1 MKNFRSCL
9 RSLGRKMR
17 HIRLKLTLSVGVGLL
32 NVAAS
37 LGFVWASKRVV
48 DIATGNTDAPF
59 GKAVALMVCIMA
71 FEILFRTLERWW
83 NGYLTVDTQ
92 NRMRQYLFGRVMRS
106 VWQGRER
113 MHSGDAVNRLEEDI
127 RVCVDFLCSTV
138 PECIVTLA
146 QLIAAA
152 AFLFVL
158 SPSLAWILV
167 LIMPVAVLGSRLFFR
182 KMRQITGQIRAGD
195 SAVQGFMQ
203 ENLQHRILIRTLSG
217 TGSVLRRLAA
227 LQGYVKQRT
236 ISRLGYGAVSRL
248 FISAGFAAGYA
259 TAFFWGAFGL
269 KDGTVTYGMMV
280 AFLQLVSR
288 VQRPVADITHHIP
301 SFIKA
306 LASEERL
313 MELDELEQET
323 EGESIRF
330 NGAPGLRVTALEYR
344 YPEAER
350 PVLSG
355 LNFDFKPGTVTVITG
370 PTGAGKSTLTRIL
383 LGLLQPVSGTA
394 VLYPADGDDTPE
406 TPLNAAT
413 RCNFMYVPQGNSLMS
428 GTVRGNLLLANPK
441 ADDAQ
446 LREALHIAAAD
457 FVFSLP
463 EGLDTPCAEIGG
475 GLSEGQAQRI
485 AIARALLRPG
495 GILILDEATSAL
507 DAATE
512 SLLLDRLAE
521 HCKGNKTLI
530 CVTHREAVSRLADAE
545 LLIPDILHTQA

>member
-1 MKNFRSCL
+1 MRDFRSCL

-17 HIRLKLTLSVGVGLL
+17 HIRPELTLSVSIGLL

-48 DIATGNTDAPF
+48 DIATGSVDASF
-59 GKAVALMVCIMA
+59 GKAVALMVGIML
-71 FEILFRTLERWW
+71 FEILLRTLERWW
-83 NGYLTVDTQ
+83 NGYLTVGTQ
-92 NRMRQYLFGRVMRS
+92 NRMRQYLFGRIMRS
-106 VWQGRER
+106 VWQGREK

-127 RVCVDFLCSTV
+127 RVCVDFICSTV

-158 SPSLAWILV
+158 SPSLAWILI

-182 KMRQITGQIRAGD
+182 RMRQITGQIRAGD

-203 ENLQHRILIRTLSG
+203 ESLQHRILIRTLSG
-217 TGSVLRRLAA
+217 TDGVLKRLAA
-227 LQGYVKQRT
+227 LQAYVKQRT
-236 ISRLGYGAVSRL
+236 VSRLGYGAVSRL

-269 KDGTVTYGMMV
+269 KEGTVTYGMMV

-288 VQRPVADITHHIP
+288 VQRPVADITRHIP

-306 LASEERL
+306 LSSEERL
-313 MELDELEQET
+313 MELDELEQEN
-323 EGESIRF
+323 EGEGIRF
-330 NGAPGLRVTALEYR
+330 PGAPGLRVSALEYR
-344 YPEAER
+344 YPDAEK
-350 PVLSG
+350 PVLKG
-355 LNFDFKPGTVTVITG
+355 LDFDFKPGSVTVVTG

-383 LGLLQPVSGTA
+383 LGLLQPTSGSA
-394 VLYPADGDDTPE
+394 VLYPADGDNTLE
-406 TPLNAAT
+406 APLSADT

-428 GTVRGNLLLANPK
+428 GTVRGNLLLADPK
-441 ADDAQ
+441 ADDAR
-446 LREALHIAAAD
+446 LAEVLHTAAAD
-457 FVFSLP
+457 FVFTLP
-463 EGLDTPCAEIGG
+463 KGLDTPCAEIGA

-495 GILILDEATSAL
+495 GVLILDEATSAL
-507 DAATE
+507 DAETE
-512 SLLLDRLAE
+512 SLLLDRLAA

-530 CVTHREAVSRLADAE
+530 CVTHRDAVSRLADAE
-545 LLIPDILHTQA
+545 LSIPDILHTHA